1 MRETHVVYKIQP
13 ETRIRKDLQF
23 KKEYAALQK
32 KINIRQ
38 GLELDLGPMPKE
50 IVAAARKEGV
60 RELVELMTA
69 HGSNVEIQTWS
80 CRALGDIARDAMSPT
95 KEHTGKPP
103 SARKVSYSDN

>member
-38 GLELDLGPMPKE
+38 GVEQ
-50 IVAAARKEGV
+50 ARPAIHC
-60 RELVELMTA
+60 RTT
-69 HGSNVEIQTWS
+69 NVF
-80 CRALGDIARDAMSPT
+80 RAP
-95 KEHTGKPP
+95 
-103 SARKVSYSDN
+103 NFQF